1 MATTANF
8 YARRNARQAKELLL
22 EGEHIE
28 IKDLKLRDDIK
39 GEHIFTNYLP
49 KDIPD
54 YPTPVEFHITEV
66 AHVTNKQGIQGI
78 LNSGGFLGKDSLSWW
93 NLKISEADITAAEER
108 FLESFFPN
116 SSKEE
121 RAAQQPFLS
130 QFTTSPLFC
139 ETSRYGNFRF
149 TYQLTELLQAY
160 KKQICDAE
168 EPVLRVYG
176 TKLFKQ
182 EIEYVV
188 LVHSPQFNKEFENYP
203 ELASS
208 PLVAYDGNKILW
220 KAQAICE
227 THNFQLAKHENTV
240 VTESMY
246 SHQFYVWDQAAIFL
260 YGDQDFGGESK
271 MITEISGEERSNS
284 NKVHSCDVIDGRW
297 NLYTGVDHNGDHYT
311 GRRKHIPN
319 LQVFNDSIHGHI
331 EVHPLLV
338 KIIDTLEFQR
348 LRNIKQLGAGY
359 WVYPGA
365 SHNRFEHSI
374 GDCHH
379 LGLTNSFDHQR
390 LLKFA
395 RVCEVEVGEAKVR
408 RPFICFRDKEADNV
422 YDMFRTR
429 YTLHRQAYQ
438 HKTVNI
444 IEIMIK
450 DALVKANDHLKISA
464 AIDNMEDFSKLSDQI
479 LDQILFSTDDQL
491 KDARMILEK
500 IVRRRLPKFVGEAR
514 LMQDEISEETLKE
527 NWTRALETQ
536 NIKSD
541 VDFTVTVVHMDHGM
555 KGKDPIDSFYFYSKR
570 DPSTAFKIKK
580 YQLSSFLPERFY
592 ERLIRVYYSGSDEKI
607 LEEALMCFELW
618 CKNMFGLQTE
628 EEEH

>member
-1 MATTANF
+1 M
-8 YARRNARQAKELLL
+8 K
-22 EGEHIE
+22 
-28 IKDLKLRDDIK
+28 
-39 GEHIFTNYLP
+39 
-49 KDIPD
+49 
-54 YPTPVEFHITEV
+54 
-66 AHVTNKQGIQGI
+66 
-78 LNSGGFLGKDSLSWW
+78 
-93 NLKISEADITAAEER
+93 
-108 FLESFFPN
+108 
-116 SSKEE
+116 
-121 RAAQQPFLS
+121 
-130 QFTTSPLFC
+130 
-139 ETSRYGNFRF
+139 
-149 TYQLTELLQAY
+149 
-160 KKQICDAE
+160 
-168 EPVLRVYG
+168 
-176 TKLFKQ
+176 
-182 EIEYVV
+182 
-188 LVHSPQFNKEFENYP
+188 
-203 ELASS
+203 
-208 PLVAYDGNKILW
+208 
-220 KAQAICE
+220 
-227 THNFQLAKHENTV
+227 
-240 VTESMY
+240 
-246 SHQFYVWDQAAIFL
+246 
-260 YGDQDFGGESK
+260 
-271 MITEISGEERSNS
+271 
-284 NKVHSCDVIDGRW
+284 
-297 NLYTGVDHNGDHYT
+297 
-311 GRRKHIPN
+311 
-319 LQVFNDSIHGHI
+319 VFNDSIHGHI

-374 GDCHH
+374 GVAYLAGCLIKSLQEKQAELKITDGDKLCVQIAGLCHDLGHGPFSHLFDIMFIPEIRGSGFQWKHEMASVEMFQHMVKTNELREDMIVYGLNPDEDLLFIEELIQGVNTCDTPWTARGRTEEKSFLYEIVANKRNGIDVDKWDYFARDCHH

-395 RVCEVEVGEAKVR
+395 RVCEVEVGEEKVR

-464 AIDNMEDFSKLSDQI
+464 AIDNMEHFSKLSDQI

-514 LMQDEISEETLKE
+514 LMQDEISEKTLKE

-536 NIKSD
+536 NIKSH

-607 LEEALMCFELW
+607 LEEALMCFEQW